1 MPGGVRKAQAIAKRQ
16 VAVEAIM
23 RVTHI
28 DECKA
33 RALLSQSRWNV
44 GAATDKFFRREESR
58 LLKVLPPESDSAVG
72 AMDTKTMPDASDSA
86 EMVGRVRSEYSGS
99 LKDIASTGHSAVGA
113 SCVPEPRTGDPP
125 GMAGL
130 QDDEVIDLTKW
141 EDPTEAWRPVWEKEL
156 ASLMRVC
163 DISREEAARYLELED
178 VEYDFDDAVCEDLRL
193 RRLQFAL
200 LEQAGDRDAMIAA
213 RDAFVQYRL
222 RWVRYRH
229 ESRGGLIPGDVVHD
243 AINMMVRNAT
253 ESIAAGVVVVP
264 GPDAS
269 AAAVEY
275 TCSDKMPASSSDF
288 PGANVSL
295 RRMMAVC
302 CLSEKEAFRYLEES
316 SFDIHCA
323 IGEFA
328 RDRAGMMDTAKQRD
342 DVIGVTVVLTQ
353 LKQVYANWYFSRAEH
368 ETPDTV
374 STADFLADT
383 LLRLLRYGCDV
394 VREIREANQ
403 RVHEENN
410 RRRAEARRLVELE
423 HLQERQRANAQ
434 LQERE
439 ALILARLEERRAR
452 DARLIV
458 ELRDASSVEEMH
470 RVADA
475 YICDRDAL
483 HLRIDALIG

>member
-1 MPGGVRKAQAIAKRQ
+1 
-16 VAVEAIM
+16 M

-58 LLKVLPPESDSAVG
+58 LSRVLPPESDSAVG
-72 AMDTKTMPDASDSA
+72 AMDTKTIPDAGESA
-86 EMVGRVRSEYSGS
+86 EMVGLVGPGYSES
-99 LKDIASTGHSAVGA
+99 LKDIASTGHSAVEA
-113 SCVPEPRTGDPP
+113 CDLEPLTGPP
-125 GMAGL
+125 GMTEL
-130 QDDEVIDLTKW
+130 QDDEVIDLTEW
-141 EDPTEAWRPVWEKEL
+141 EDPTEAWKPVWEKEL

-163 DISREEAARYLELED
+163 DVSKEEAGRYLELED
-178 VEYDFDDAVCEDLRL
+178 VEYDFDDAVREDLRL
-193 RRLQFAL
+193 KRLQFAQ
-200 LEQAGDRDAMIAA
+200 LEQAGDRNAMIAA
-213 RDAFVQYRL
+213 REALVQYRL

-253 ESIAAGVVVVP
+253 ESIAAAVVVVA
-264 GPDAS
+264 GPDVT
-269 AAAVEY
+269 AAAVEHA
-275 TCSDKMPASSSDF
+275 CSDKMPASSSDF
-288 PGANVSL
+288 PGSNDSL

-302 CLSEKEAFRYLEES
+302 CLSEKEAYRYLEENR
-316 SFDIHCA
+316 FDIHCA

-328 RDRAGMMDTAKQRD
+328 RDCAGMMDTAKHRD
-342 DVIGVTVVLTQ
+342 DVIGVTVVLNQ

-374 STADFLADT
+374 STADFLAET
-383 LLRLLRYGCDV
+383 LLRLLRYGCDI

-423 HLQERQRANAQ
+423 DLQERQRAEAH

-439 ALILARLEERRAR
+439 ALILVRLEERRAR
-452 DARLIV
+452 DARLII

-475 YICDRDAL
+475 YVSDRDAL